1 MQSSK
6 VVRAGRAIS
15 AVPVL
20 FLLFDSVIKLLNI
33 KPVTDSFNQLGYSP
47 SIALAIGI
55 LELICL
61 ITYLVPRTSVLGAI
75 ILTGYLGGAVAT
87 HVRVAS
93 PLFSHTLFPVYVGL
107 LLWVGLVLRD
117 ERSRAMLA
125 GGTDAI
131 HQRS

>member
-1 MQSSK
+1 MRSPK
-6 VVRAGRAIS
+6 VVLAGRIVT

-20 FLLFDSVIKLLNI
+20 FLLFDTVIKLLNI

-47 SIALAIGI
+47 NIAIGIGI

-61 ITYLVPRTSVLGAI
+61 ITYLVPRTSTLGAI

-87 HVRVAS
+87 HLRVAN

-117 ERSRAMLA
+117 VRSRALLF
-125 GGTDAI
+125 
-131 HQRS
+131 QRA

>member
-1 MQSSK
+1 MHSLK
-6 VVRAGRAIS
+6 VVWTGRIIS
-15 AVPVL
+15 AIPVL

-33 KPVTDSFNQLGYSP
+33 QPVTDSFKQLGYSP
-47 SIALAIGI
+47 RIAIGIGI

-61 ITYLVPRTSVLGAI
+61 ITYLVPRTSTLGAI

-107 LLWVGLVLRD
+107 LLWVGLLLRD
-117 ERSRAMLA
+117 EKSRVLLT
-125 GGTDAI
+125 GGSDAI
-131 HQRS
+131 HQHS

>member
-1 MQSSK
+1 MRSSK
-6 VVRAGRAIS
+6 VVLAGRIIS
-15 AVPVL
+15 AVPIL

-47 SIALAIGI
+47 GIAIGIGI
-55 LELICL
+55 LELTCL
-61 ITYLVPRTSVLGAI
+61 ITYLVPRTSILGAI

-107 LLWVGLVLRD
+107 LLWVGLALRD

-125 GGTDAI
+125 GGTNAI

>member
-1 MQSSK
+1 MQSPR
-6 VVRAGRAIS
+6 VVLAGRIIS

-20 FLLFDSVIKLLNI
+20 FLLFDTVIKLLNI
-33 KPVTDSFNQLGYSP
+33 KPVTDSFSQLGYSP
-47 SIALAIGI
+47 RVALGIGV

-117 ERSRAMLA
+117 ERSRAVLA
-125 GGTDAI
+125 GGTNAI

>member
-1 MQSSK
+1 MQSSR
-6 VVRAGRAIS
+6 VVLAGRIIS

-33 KPVTDSFNQLGYSP
+33 KPVTDSFHQLGYSP
-47 SIALAIGI
+47 GIAVGIGI
-55 LELICL
+55 LELLCL
-61 ITYLVPRTSVLGAI
+61 ITYLVSRTSTLGAI

-117 ERSRAMLA
+117 ERSRAILA
-125 GGTDAI
+125 GGPNAI

>member
-6 VVRAGRAIS
+6 VVWAGRIIS

-20 FLLFDSVIKLLNI
+20 FLIFDTVIKLLNI

-47 SIALAIGI
+47 GVAVGIGI

-61 ITYLVPRTSVLGAI
+61 VTYLVPRTSILGAI

-87 HVRVAS
+87 HLRVAS

-117 ERSRAMLA
+117 VRSRALLF
-125 GGTDAI
+125 
-131 HQRS
+131 QRA